1 MDKNQQR
8 KTVLIA
14 NRGEIAIRIARAAQ
28 LLGIKTIGLFAEDDQ
43 NALHIK
49 KVDLA
54 LPLQGK
60 GPAAYLDIQQIIST
74 AKEHH
79 CQLIHPGYGFLSERA
94 DFAIACKQV
103 GISFV
108 GPAAKLLDMF
118 GDKTQARQLA
128 QQLDIPT
135 IPGTFEATSLKET
148 SHLFEKLKKGESLLI
163 KACGGGGGRGMRLI
177 QKSDNLE
184 EAYNRAASEAKKAF
198 GSSALY
204 VEKKLNQVRHIEIQ
218 ILGDSQGHIVALGER
233 ECSLQRRHQKIV
245 EIAPCPGLS
254 PKLRYKLIDASLKMA
269 KKAGYTNA
277 GTFEFLVE
285 ESLAANAK
293 FYFLEVN
300 PRIQVEHTVTEE
312 IYGVDLV
319 KAQLQIALGQS
330 LKEIGLDE
338 IPEPK
343 GYAIQIRINAESLQA
358 DGSIKAGI
366 GKVNTLSL
374 PTGKGIRLDS
384 LLYQG
389 YANSPNYDPL
399 LAKLIYHADTTNFNL
414 VLQQVYH
421 RLCECQIDGIPTNL
435 DFLKTLIF
443 KLSEIE
449 NWNTQF
455 IDQEISNLVQVTEQ
469 HPTHYF
475 DNKNEANTATHQE
488 EVIPEGLVTVKS
500 PLPGTILEINVAI
513 GAKIQSGQA
522 LLIIEAMKMETLV
535 TAQHAGIVKEIRVDK
550 DDLVLENRVLLVLEP
565 IESNIDQESNAT
577 NIDPDYIRSD
587 LAEVI
592 QRKSHLKD
600 ENRPEAIEKRRKYG
614 QYTARENITALCDPD
629 SFTEYGGLIIAAQRR
644 RRKFQDLVENTPA
657 DGLVSGIG
665 SINGSAF
672 GPEKSKCMVLAY
684 DYTVLAGT
692 QGALNHKKMDRLLH
706 LAEEWSIPI
715 IIFAEGGGGRPG
727 DIDFPVVA
735 GLDVMTFTL
744 FARLSGKIPRIS
756 IVSRYC
762 FAGNAA
768 LAGCADVI
776 IATENTSLGMGGPAM
791 IEGGGLGKH
800 HPKDVG
806 PADTQVKNGVID
818 ILVKDELEAIKVAQK
833 YLSYFQGNHKEWTC
847 EDQRVLRSAIPEN
860 RRRVYDIRALIEQL
874 ADTDSV
880 LELRKGFGLGMVTA
894 FARVEGRPIGVIAN
908 NPKHLGGAIDSEGA
922 DKAARF
928 MQLCNAFNIPI
939 LTLVDTPGIMV
950 GPDAEKSGTVRHAS
964 RLFVIGGTL
973 NVPVFTI
980 ILRKGYGL
988 GAQAMA
994 GGSFHVPAFTIAWP
1008 SGEFGAMGLEGAV
1021 KLGFRKELEQ
1031 VEDMEERQALY
1042 EKMVAKAYDRGKGI
1056 NMASLMEIDDVIDPI
1071 DSRKWILTGLDSI
1084 PKEKYKDNNQRIID
1098 TW

>member
-1 MDKNQQR
+1 MDKNQQ
-8 KTVLIA
+8 KTLLIA

-28 LLGIKTIGLFAEDDQ
+28 LLGLKTIGIFAEDDQ
-43 NALHIK
+43 ASLHVK
-49 KVDLA
+49 KVGQAIA
-54 LPLQGK
+54 LNGK
-60 GPAAYLDIQQIIST
+60 GAAAYLDVNQIINI
-74 AKEHH
+74 AKTHH

-94 DFAIACKQV
+94 DFANACKDA
-103 GISFV
+103 GIRFV
-108 GPAAKLLDMF
+108 GPDAKLLEMF

-135 IPGTFEATSLKET
+135 IPGTFEATSLEECSHFFDQLKE
-148 SHLFEKLKKGESLLI
+148 GESLLI

-177 QKSDNLE
+177 EEGDNLKE
-184 EAYNRAASEAKKAF
+184 VYQRAASEAEKAF
-198 GSSALY
+198 GSSELY
-204 VEKKLNQVRHIEIQ
+204 LEKKLSKVKHIEVQ
-218 ILGDSQGHIVALGER
+218 IIGDQQGSIIALGER
-233 ECSLQRRHQKIV
+233 ECSLQRRNQKLV

-254 PKLRYKLIDASLKMA
+254 PELRQKLIDASLKMA
-269 KKAGYTNA
+269 KAVNYTNA
-277 GTFEFLVE
+277 GTFEFLVN
-285 ESLAANAK
+285 ESLAADAD

-312 IYGVDLV
+312 VYGVDLV
-319 KAQLQIALGQS
+319 KAQLQIAQGQNLQETGLDQS
-330 LKEIGLDE
+330 LV
-338 IPEPK
+338 PR
-343 GYAIQIRINAESLQA
+343 GYAIQLRINAENLQA
-358 DGSIKAGI
+358 DGTIKAGI
-366 GKVNTLSL
+366 GKVKTLTF
-374 PTGKGIRLDS
+374 PTGKGIRSDS
-384 LLYQG
+384 SLYQS

-399 LAKLIYHADTTNFNL
+399 LAKLICHADTSDFNV

-421 RLCECQIDGIPTNL
+421 SLCECQIDGIPTNL
-435 DFLKTLIF
+435 DLLKTLI
-443 KLSEIE
+443 LRLQQLD

-455 IDQEISNLVQVTEQ
+455 IDTNLPHLLDAVN
-469 HPTHYF
+469 HPHHYF
-475 DNKNEANTATHQE
+475 ENEAATNIDYNTQYSS
-488 EVIPEGLVTVKS
+488 IPEGLIGIEA
-500 PLPGTILEINVAI
+500 PLPGTILEINVEV
-513 GAKIQSGQA
+513 GAKIQAGEA

-535 TAQHAGIVKEIRVDK
+535 TAQQSGIINEIRVEQG
-550 DDLVLENRVLLVLEP
+550 DLVLENDVLFIIDLVED
-565 IESNIDQESNAT
+565 SNSQESKET
-577 NIDPDYIRSD
+577 NIDPDYIRPD

-592 QRKSHLKD
+592 QRKSYLKD
-600 ENRPEAIEKRRKYG
+600 ENRPGAVEKRRKYG
-614 QYTARENITALCDPD
+614 QYTARENIAALCDPD
-629 SFTEYGGLIIAAQRR
+629 SFSEYGGLIIAAQRR

-665 SINGSAF
+665 NINGKQF
-672 GPEKSKCMVLAY
+672 GPERSKCMVLAY

-692 QGALNHKKMDRLLH
+692 QGALNHKKMDRMLH
-706 LAEEWSIPI
+706 LAQEWSIPI

-735 GLDVMTFTL
+735 ALDVMTFTL

-806 PADTQVKNGVID
+806 PADVQTKNGVID
-818 ILVKDELEAIKVAQK
+818 ILVKDEMEAIKMAQK

-847 EDQRVLRSAIPEN
+847 EDQRLLRSAIPEN

-880 LELRKGFGLGMVTA
+880 LELRKDFGLGMVTA
-894 FARVEGRPIGVIAN
+894 FARVEGRPIGIIAN

-922 DKAARF
+922 DKSARF

-988 GAQAMA
+988 GAQVMA

-1031 VEDMEERQALY
+1031 VEDPEERQALY

-1056 NMASLMEIDDVIDPI
+1056 NMASLMEIDDVIDPA